1 MGYQELF
8 NNYYVEVN
16 NMTEL
21 LNKYVNAY
29 RLLIGGAAELNN
41 IAEASKG
48 DVKDALKRVDKLGE
62 IIDDLLDV
70 IEGVDECYVDYIKLK
85 TDLISAKTTKDSIL
99 TEVDNELFFQN
110 EIKIPREKK

>member
-8 NNYYVEVN
+8 NNYFIEVN

-29 RLLIGGAAELNN
+29 RLLIGGAQDLNN
-41 IAEASKG
+41 IAEASKR
-48 DVKDALKRVDKLGE
+48 DIKDALDRVDKLGK
-62 IIDDLLDV
+62 IIDDLIDV
-70 IEGVDECYVDYIKLK
+70 IEDIDGCYVDYIKLK
-85 TDLISAKTTKDSIL
+85 TDLIVAKTEKDLIL

-110 EIKIPREKK
+110 ETKVTDEK